1 MATRTGDEFERNMN
15 ELIAIQN
22 KANTEARKKVV
33 AANGSCLT
41 CKHTKVALGMRLIC
55 KAKDKLVSQ
64 YNYCERYISVNEIKK
79 SGESE

>member
-22 KANTEARKKVV
+22 KVNTDKRKKVV

-41 CKHTKVALGMRLIC
+41 CKYTKAQAGIFIIC
-55 KAKDKLVSQ
+55 SIKNKKVRH
-64 YNYCERYISVNEIKK
+64 YNYCEKWVSETETKK
-79 SGESE
+79 DEE